1 MCKHLYYNIY
11 LHISQTPELDASCSL
26 LSPISVTR
34 VRGPSGRLPGAS
46 ENQLSLRV
54 LTRERKSSPL
64 GPESIEKRLPS
75 KPQSHSEGTRMALGG
90 HFKTY
95 GIYGVGAT
103 LDYFCRGRELIL
115 FPFIFQA
122 PTFLDFW

>member
-1 MCKHLYYNIY
+1 MY
-11 LHISQTPELDASCSL
+11 LDIFQTPELGASCSL
-26 LSPISVTR
+26 LSPMSVTR

-64 GPESIEKRLPS
+64 GPESTEKRLPS
-75 KPQSHSEGTRMALGG
+75 KPQSHSKGIRMALGG
-90 HFKTY
+90 HLKTY

-103 LDYFCRGRELIL
+103 LGHLCRARDLIL
-115 FPFIFQA
+115 FPLTSQA
-122 PTFLDFW
+122 PICIDF